1 MGASASPTANETTCS
16 QEFTVVHAFSI
27 VYFITVIV
35 LGTVGNGL
43 LLCVF
48 IFNRALCK
56 KSINYLICANTV
68 VNFLISVLFDPII
81 AATNFVPCLES
92 HRALFMVRLSSDF
105 FLEVCVVSS
114 IYTLTA
120 VAANQY
126 LLISRPN
133 TTYRRCCTGRKAVS
147 IVLTLIWLLALVVV
161 MLFWFVERSLV
172 KLHEKHQ
179 EGHRAI
185 EISFVLPCILNYC
198 PLIIIPCFQWGTMRT
213 IRASRE
219 RVANKAAPSAATVP
233 TTVSSVSSPSETR
246 GLSLDGGPT
255 TSMPLQP
262 PMVADKNDD
271 DEKKVRRRGKNEL
284 RTQRTMMVMYM
295 ILVVSWTPSLMAWA
309 SVSVGLKLNKVLDLF
324 GAFLS
329 VYPALIPFA
338 YMWTNK
344 NYSNVLRKK
353 IWSKIRPQ

>member
-1 MGASASPTANETTCS
+1 MAICASPTANETTCL

-27 VYFITVIV
+27 VYFIIVIV

-48 IFNRALCK
+48 IHNRALCK
-56 KSINYLICANTV
+56 KSINFLICANTV

-92 HRALFMVRLSSDF
+92 HRALWMVRESSDF
-105 FLEVCVVSS
+105 FLGVCVVSS

-147 IVLTLIWLLALVVV
+147 IVLTVIWLLALVVLI
-161 MLFWFVERSLV
+161 LFWSIDKSLIRFPD
-172 KLHEKHQ
+172 HP
-179 EGHRAI
+179 
-185 EISFVLPCILNYC
+185 EIKITFVLPCILNYC
-198 PLIIIPCFQWGTMRT
+198 PLIIIPCFQRGTVRA
-213 IRASRE
+213 IQASRE
-219 RVANKAAPSAATVP
+219 RVENKAAPSAATVP
-233 TTVSSVSSPSETR
+233 TTVPSVSSPPEAR

-255 TSMPLQP
+255 TSMPLETT
-262 PMVADKNDD
+262 MAADKNDD
-271 DEKKVRRRGKNEL
+271 EEKKVRRRGKTEL
-284 RTQRTMMVMYM
+284 RTLRTMMVMYM
-295 ILVVSWTPSLMAWA
+295 ILVVSWTPSLIAGVIP
-309 SVSVGLKLNKVLDLF
+309 VSEGSEKVLDLF
-324 GAFLS
+324 GLFLS

-338 YMWTNK
+338 FLWTNK